1 MSAAPADRP
10 PLSPRHWL
18 SWLGI
23 GALVLLARLPSRVQR
38 GLGALLGAIL
48 FQVLRGRRRF
58 AGRNLALCFP
68 ELDAA
73 ARDTL
78 LRRNF
83 RSLGR
88 GTFEF
93 MRAWWGPLGALER
106 RSSITGIE
114 HLERANAEGR
124 GALLLSG
131 HFHSFELCGRLLTTQ
146 HAAGAMYRPHADKA
160 FDWAVRRGR
169 ARYAAAL
176 FERDEIRP
184 AIRFLRRGG
193 VLWYAPD
200 QDMRGRES
208 VFVPFFGIAANTITG
223 TRDLARLGNA
233 AVIPF
238 KHRRKPDGTGYEIEL
253 LPALEDFPSDDAVRD
268 TARINAVIE
277 ELVRFAPDEYLW
289 IHRRF
294 KRRPEGEPK
303 VY

>member
-1 MSAAPADRP
+1 MKRNSMEPRTREGRRSVLGATARACAGNIPRFMSAAPADRP

-58 AGRNLALCFP
+58 AARNLALCFP

-73 ARDTL
+73 ARATL

-124 GALLLSG
+124 G
-131 HFHSFELCGRLLTTQ
+131 
-146 HAAGAMYRPHADKA
+146 
-160 FDWAVRRGR
+160 
-169 ARYAAAL
+169 
-176 FERDEIRP
+176 
-184 AIRFLRRGG
+184 
-193 VLWYAPD
+193 
-200 QDMRGRES
+200 
-208 VFVPFFGIAANTITG
+208 
-223 TRDLARLGNA
+223 
-233 AVIPF
+233 
-238 KHRRKPDGTGYEIEL
+238 
-253 LPALEDFPSDDAVRD
+253 
-268 TARINAVIE
+268 
-277 ELVRFAPDEYLW
+277 
-289 IHRRF
+289 
-294 KRRPEGEPK
+294 
-303 VY
+303 